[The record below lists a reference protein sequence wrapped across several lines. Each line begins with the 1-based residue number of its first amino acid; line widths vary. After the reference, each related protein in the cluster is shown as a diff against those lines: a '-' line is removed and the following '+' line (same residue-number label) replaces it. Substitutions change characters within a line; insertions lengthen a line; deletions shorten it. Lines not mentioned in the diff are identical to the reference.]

1 MDPAPG
7 RDDREPPVAS
17 AAAPPAEVLL
27 PAGSQG
33 RSNREIAGQNPIL
46 VLEPGIAGDPRMVV
60 RLKQILGRDLGSDT
74 VSELPKPFSLRLD
87 HLFEEALEL
96 V

>member
-1 MDPAPG
+1 MDPAPD
-7 RDDREPPVAS
+7 RDDRESPVAS
-17 AAAPPAEVLL
+17 AAAPLAEVLL

-33 RSNREIAGQNPIL
+33 RANREIAGQDSIL

-60 RLKQILGRDLGSDT
+60 GLEQILRRDLGSDAA
-74 VSELPKPFSLRLD
+74 SELPNPFSLRLD
-87 HLFEEALEL
+87 HIFEEALEL

>member
-7 RDDREPPVAS
+7 RDDRESPVAS

-33 RSNREIAGQNPIL
+33 RSNREIAGQDSIL

-60 RLKQILGRDLGSDT
+60 RLEQIVGRDLGSDAA
-74 VSELPKPFSLRLD
+74 SELPKPFSLRLD